1 MTKTN
6 DTVESAAVTQTQ
18 MPVRGSV
25 MLSYLFSWQSWL
37 LYFRLSVV
45 MRPQADSSPALIS
58 DSVCA
63 EDVCANLEPMESA
76 NCVYLDSKA
85 WLREGKPV
93 TVTG

>member
-1 MTKTN
+1 MTKTT
-6 DTVESAAVTQTQ
+6 DTVESAAVTQ

-25 MLSYLFSWQSWL
+25 VLSYLFSWQSWL

-45 MRPQADSSPALIS
+45 TRPQADSGPALIS

-63 EDVCANLEPMESA
+63 EDVCANLEPVESA
-76 NCVYLDSKA
+76 NCVCLDSKA
-85 WLREGKPV
+85 WLWESKPV